1 MKKKTVYNSAPGNV
15 SEAIKVSEFIED
27 FLPAPEF
34 LVKKEETV
42 KITIALSKSSVD
54 FFKHRAEQA
63 GVPYQVM
70 IKAVL
75 DRYSSHYTK

>member
-1 MKKKTVYNSAPGNV
+1 
-15 SEAIKVSEFIED
+15 
-27 FLPAPEF
+27 
-34 LVKKEETV
+34 
-42 KITIALSKSSVD
+42 LSKSSVD

>member
-1 MKKKTVYNSAPGNV
+1 MKKKTNYSSAPGDVND
-15 SEAIKVSEFIED
+15 AIKVSEFIED
-27 FLPAPEF
+27 FLPAPEL

-42 KITIALSKSSVD
+42 KITIALSKSSIE

-75 DRYSSHYTK
+75 DRYTSHYMK